1 MAIGN
6 HEADKFLERLE
17 PFTTYT
23 KSLRATRDETEYRV
37 YSYGTLIALVEL
49 ATPTNGKGAELAY
62 LDRRQYSVTTSKHQ
76 GIIAMGL
83 SGLPQS
89 DVATIYRRPKR
100 R

>member
-49 ATPTNGKGAELAY
+49 ATPTNGKGAEIAY

-76 GIIAMGL
+76 GIIERGL
-83 SGLPQS
+83 GGMCFTE
-89 DVATIYRRPKR
+89 DAVIHRRPNR